1 MRGDEAKIVHPI
13 QSLARLVL
21 LVKLASIRINTIS
34 QVAKI
39 VRPRVVVV
47 KDSLRVQEQQIER
60 VLIVDRDNTK
70 IPIHIPVHRVKVAL
84 LLVVVVKDM

>member
-1 MRGDEAKIVHPI
+1 MRVLIVDRDNTKIPIHIPVH
-13 QSLARLVL
+13 
-21 LVKLASIRINTIS
+21 LVKVVL
-34 QVAKI
+34 
-39 VRPRVVVV
+39 PRVVVV

-70 IPIHIPVHRVKVAL
+70 MPIHMPVHLVKIAL